1 MIRSDTVAC
10 QSISPSLPF
19 CTPRPGAGWAPVLRK
34 PGNTHFS
41 GLNAQIPCAVTG
53 HAFSEPIQSHK
64 HGLEASLG
72 PMDLGTVAHLKFQ
85 AEGWSVREAPA
96 GTRQAGGQ
104 SCPAARDQICALQ
117 ACFLL
122 QKTGSIHSIIIRQA
136 FLERLSWSQAPSGA
150 QGREGPAPLPERY

>member
-96 GTRQAGGQ
+96 GTRQAGG
-104 SCPAARDQICALQ
+104 SILPCSKGPDL
-117 ACFLL
+117 CFAGLFPSPENRVHSFHHHSS
-122 QKTGSIHSIIIRQA
+122 SIS
-136 FLERLSWSQAPSGA
+136 
-150 QGREGPAPLPERY
+150 